1 MLQFIR
7 SKITSIFIK
16 VLFCVLIL
24 SFAVWGIGDIF
35 MGSPTGRAAISVGK
49 TTYNSTEV
57 LEQFDRARRAM
68 RLPPQYSELLRPQ
81 ILNSVIN
88 SLTETGLY
96 EAESR
101 KLGMA
106 AGDELLKDWVGSAPA
121 FRDQLGRYNPDIFR
135 QALSRAG
142 LSEAAFFKTLR
153 SDIKRDQINAAVS
166 GEASLPDT
174 LAETLFNY
182 RAERRVAN
190 VVRISLDSII
200 NFPEP
205 SAAELRA
212 HYGASKAN
220 YMAPEYRSATY
231 VSLTPEDLAKEVLIP
246 EDDLRAEYGSR
257 QGEFITPETR
267 DLQQFLFAD
276 EAAAN
281 AANAAL
287 TGPLDL
293 AGIAKSLT
301 DAAGTDSS
309 IPLGHVAAADLSN
322 EAERKAAFETAP
334 GKISSPVETPFGWK
348 VFLVKSAVEQSVRDF
363 NEVKEVIRL
372 ELAREKA
379 LDALF
384 DLSNA
389 FEDALAGGSTIAEAA
404 REIDLPVSRV
414 ESVDAGGRGKDGGL
428 VEGLPPSPR
437 FLATVFSTKKR
448 AQSGLVETE
457 NNGYFLLETDAVIES
472 RQRILSEVEA
482 AVRQSWTDEKR
493 LAISNTLAQ
502 ALAEKSKGGIGLTA
516 AAAEMGYSLA
526 RVGPFNRS
534 GGGLDTSVYPAD
546 MAPIVFEITKADV
559 DLVESETG
567 TVVVELVEII
577 AADRR
582 QQKTAWSGVIK
593 KLNAAARQDYED
605 TYLSSLRSQHN
616 VSIDRSYIDRLMA
629 ESQ

>member
-16 VLFCVLIL
+16 ILFCLLIL

-35 MGSPTGRAAISVGK
+35 LGSPTGRAAINVGK
-49 TTYNSTEV
+49 ITYNSAEV

-68 RLPPQYSELLRPQ
+68 RLPPQYDELLRPQ
-81 ILNSVIN
+81 ILNSVID

-106 AGDELLKDWVGSAPA
+106 AGDELLKNWVGSAPA
-121 FRDQLGRYNPDIFR
+121 FRDQLGQYNPDIFR
-135 QALSRAG
+135 QTLSRAG
-142 LSEAAFFKTLR
+142 LSEAEFFKTLR
-153 SDIKRDQINAAVS
+153 SDIKRDQINAAIS
-166 GEASLPDT
+166 GEASVPDT

-190 VVRISLDSII
+190 VVRLSVGAITDV
-200 NFPEP
+200 PEP
-205 SAAELRA
+205 TGAELRA
-212 HYGASKAN
+212 HYDASKAN

-231 VSLTPEDLAKEVLIP
+231 VSLTPDELAKEILIP
-246 EDDLRAEYGSR
+246 EDNLRAEYDTR
-257 QGEFITPETR
+257 QGEFVTPATR

-281 AANAAL
+281 AATAVL

-293 AGIAKSLT
+293 EGIANSLT
-301 DAAGTDSS
+301 DAAGADSS
-309 IPLGHVAAADLSN
+309 ISLGQLAAADLSN
-322 EAERKAAFETAP
+322 EAERKAAFETEL
-334 GKISSPVETPFGWK
+334 GKISPPVETPFGWK
-348 VFLVKSAVEQSVRDF
+348 VFLVKSALEQSVRTFDD
-363 NEVKEVIRL
+363 VKAIIRL

-384 DLSNA
+384 ELSNA
-389 FEDALAGGSTIAEAA
+389 FEDALAGGSTVAEAA
-404 REIDLPVSRV
+404 REIDVTLHRLEAVN
-414 ESVDAGGRGKDGGL
+414 AAGRGKDGTL

-437 FLATVFSTKKR
+437 FLATLFSTDKR

-457 NNGYFLLETDAVIES
+457 NNGYFLLETGAVIET
-472 RQRILSEVEA
+472 RQRNYSEVEA
-482 AVRQSWTDEKR
+482 TVRQSWTGEKR
-493 LAISNTLAQ
+493 LSISNTLAQ

-516 AAAEMGYSLA
+516 AAAELGYSLA
-526 RVGPFNRS
+526 RVGPFDRS

-546 MAPIVFEITKADV
+546 MAPIVFELSKADV
-559 DLVESETG
+559 GLAGSETG
-567 TVVVELVEII
+567 TSVVELVEII
-577 AADRR
+577 GADRR

-593 KLNAAARQDYED
+593 QLNTAAQQDYED
-605 TYLSSLRSQHN
+605 TYLTSLRGHHN
-616 VSIDRSYIDRLMA
+616 VSIDRGYIDRLMA